1 MWGPTNLAHHAKVGG
16 TKRGSDVIDRGSST
30 AHLKAWALATAAMGL
45 VGHAGAV
52 FAQTT
57 TPVVQDEQATSVED
71 RSEIVVTGS
80 RVVRNGFSAPTPV
93 TVLSSAELEARAD
106 INIADAVNQLPQTAN
121 SVTQTSQPTAVSGG
135 ALGVNQLSL
144 RGLGP
149 TRTLILLDGKRV
161 INSSITT
168 ALAAPDINHIP
179 NGLISRVDIVTGGA
193 SAAYGSDALSGVVNF
208 VLDRDFTGLKGE
220 LTGGVTT
227 YGDNQSFLGA
237 LTGGLAFGPDKRGH
251 ILVSGEYVFNSG
263 VDGNPRPWARQG
275 GGLIVNPT
283 RTAINGEPFY
293 VTRTQIGV
301 NNATPGGLITR
312 GPLRGTLFGQGGTV
326 GTYNFGVVAANNAQ
340 IGGDWQ
346 ISRLDDGYDLV
357 SQNERKVAF
366 GRASYEFSE
375 AFNLYAE
382 YQYAKSNDT
391 GTVNPFRRSD
401 NVTIQRD
408 NAFLP
413 ASVRAQ
419 MFTLGITNFVM
430 GTTNGDIGRGEV
442 TNIRELNRWAIGGDG
457 KFEVAGSSWT
467 WDAYYQQSR
476 NVVDS
481 ALDKTAIAGPRY
493 LASVDAVLNPATNA
507 IVCRS
512 TLIDPTNGCVPYNIF
527 GTGVNTPAAIAY
539 ISTRSTRHDVMKQ
552 KVAALN
558 FSGEPFSTW
567 AGPVS
572 LAFGAEHR
580 SENVRGVVTGIT
592 FLPTTGKYDVTEG
605 YVETVIPL
613 ARDTAWAKSLEFNG
627 AVRLTDYSTSGRV
640 TTWKLGGT
648 YAPVDDIRFRA
659 TRSRDIRAPNIGELF
674 ALGQIATGANI
685 VDPFNNNAVY
695 TNVEVLRSGN
705 ALLKPEVADTLGLGM
720 VLTPSFLP
728 GFQASIDYYKID
740 ISGAVK
746 IPNEQI
752 VVNLCFQD
760 RSSPVCAFIQRA
772 GNVATGAIT
781 RIATPPANVLS
792 QDAEG
797 IDFELAYRLPLGN
810 GGALALRAYGNYVI
824 SLKNEDTTGVSQG
837 AGVVGNFGG
846 IISSGPFAP
855 KFRSTV
861 RVGYESDRFNT
872 SVNWRFVSRN
882 KINPIFTECRT
893 TCPPNDVR
901 TIDENNIA
909 SNSLFDLAASYKPF
923 RQNDAVVFFA
933 VDNVFN
939 EAPPFVPGQVDIA
952 FFTGQYTIGYDRIGR
967 TFRAG
972 VRFKL

>member
-1 MWGPTNLAHHAKVGG
+1 M
-16 TKRGSDVIDRGSST
+16 
-30 AHLKAWALATAAMGL
+30 
-45 VGHAGAV
+45 
-52 FAQTT
+52 
-57 TPVVQDEQATSVED
+57 
-71 RSEIVVTGS
+71 
-80 RVVRNGFSAPTPV
+80 
-93 TVLSSAELEARAD
+93 
-106 INIADAVNQLPQTAN
+106 
-121 SVTQTSQPTAVSGG
+121 
-135 ALGVNQLSL
+135 
-144 RGLGP
+144 
-149 TRTLILLDGKRV
+149 
-161 INSSITT
+161 
-168 ALAAPDINHIP
+168 
-179 NGLISRVDIVTGGA
+179 
-193 SAAYGSDALSGVVNF
+193 
-208 VLDRDFTGLKGE
+208 
-220 LTGGVTT
+220 
-227 YGDNQSFLGA
+227 
-237 LTGGLAFGPDKRGH
+237 
-251 ILVSGEYVFNSG
+251 
-263 VDGNPRPWARQG
+263 
-275 GGLIVNPT
+275 
-283 RTAINGEPFY
+283 
-293 VTRTQIGV
+293 
-301 NNATPGGLITR
+301 
-312 GPLRGTLFGQGGTV
+312 
-326 GTYNFGVVAANNAQ
+326 
-340 IGGDWQ
+340 
-346 ISRLDDGYDLV
+346 
-357 SQNERKVAF
+357 
-366 GRASYEFSE
+366 
-375 AFNLYAE
+375 
-382 YQYAKSNDT
+382 
-391 GTVNPFRRSD
+391 
-401 NVTIQRD
+401 
-408 NAFLP
+408 
-413 ASVRAQ
+413 
-419 MFTLGITNFVM
+419 
-430 GTTNGDIGRGEV
+430 
-442 TNIRELNRWAIGGDG
+442 
-457 KFEVAGSSWT
+457 
-467 WDAYYQQSR
+467 
-476 NVVDS
+476 
-481 ALDKTAIAGPRY
+481 
-493 LASVDAVLNPATNA
+493 LNPATNA

-527 GTGVNTPAAIAY
+527 GTGVNTRAAIAY

-705 ALLKPEVADTLGLGM
+705 ALLKPEVADTLGLGII
-720 VLTPSFLP
+720 LTPSFLP

-797 IDFELAYRLPLGN
+797 IDFELAYRMPLGN

-872 SVNWRFVSRN
+872 SVSWRFVSRN

-893 TCPPNDVR
+893 TCPTNDVR